1 MNTNPWQHT
10 LRMLQPDIDVLQEFM
25 NRGPQ
30 IKPKLKLVHRTWVLE
45 ISEDWGI
52 FHDAGNSYVYD
63 TPSLD
68 QRVIWSAKQL
78 ETWDNVS
85 RQAWNMWHFK
95 RKKDAEKF
103 ITLYNLKWAE

>member
-30 IKPKLKLVHRTWVLE
+30 IKPKLRLANRIWVLK
-45 ISEDWGI
+45 IAEDWGI
-52 FHDAGNSYVYD
+52 FHDAGNSYD

-103 ITLYNLKWAE
+103 ITLYNLVWTE

>member
-25 NRGPQ
+25 NRGPK
-30 IKPKLKLVHRTWVLE
+30 IKPKLRLANRIWVLE
-45 ISEDWGI
+45 IAEDWGI
-52 FHDAGNSYVYD
+52 FHDAGNSYD
-63 TPSLD
+63 TPNLD

-78 ETWDNVS
+78 ETWKNVS

-95 RKKDAEKF
+95 RRQDAEKF